1 MMAFSL
7 FSYTVIVLI
16 VSLVGGVI
24 LLYLVTRKL
33 ADSVLKTDKP
43 VEVVRQA
50 AIKKALEK
58 QPKEGSDKITWD
70 MIGGYEEIKREIRE
84 YIELPLRRKDIA
96 EKYGLKPP
104 KGILLFGPPGCGKTM
119 MMKALAN
126 EAKINF
132 IYVSVPE
139 IMSKWYGESEQRLR
153 ELFNNARKTAPV
165 ILFFDEIDTIGVRRE
180 RHVGDSVTP
189 RLLSLMLSEMD
200 GLASE
205 DGVIVVGS
213 TNVPHLLDKAL
224 LRPGRFDKLIFVGLP
239 DLRSRI
245 EIFKIHCK
253 NKPLAGDVDFEAL
266 AKMTERYTGADI
278 ANVCQEAARRV
289 AAESLN
295 TGVIREIK
303 MEDFIEVI
311 KKYKPSV
318 SLEMIE
324 QYEKFKMD
332 YERKAGSDI
341 PVTEPIEKVTLN
353 DVGGYDQIKKEL
365 FEILEIQFKYSN
377 LMAQMKIPPIRG
389 ILLYGPPGVGKTMMA
404 KALANTLGVK
414 LIMLSG
420 AEILYKGYEGAVAA
434 VKEVFN
440 RARENKPAI
449 ILLDEIDAIA
459 PRREAYKSE
468 GNKVVNQLLTEM
480 DGIRTLRDAVVIAT
494 TNRIED
500 VDPALLRPGRFDK
513 VVFMPLPNRDERR
526 DIFEKYLGKET
537 CSKVNCDAL
546 AALTEGYSGADLAS
560 VTREAKLKVLKEIIR
575 GNVNRELTYEDLL
588 DAIAMVK
595 PSVQIEGKSKE
606 ARNEAR

>member
-365 FEILEIQFKYSN
+365 LEILEIQFKYSN

>member
-1 MMAFSL
+1 MSFPL
-7 FSYTVIVLI
+7 FSYAVIILI
-16 VSLVGGVI
+16 VALAGGVI

-84 YIELPLRRKDIA
+84 YIELPLRRKDLA

-153 ELFNNARKTAPV
+153 ELFNNARKMAPV

-180 RHVGDSVTP
+180 HHVGDSVTP

-224 LRPGRFDKLIFVGLP
+224 LRPGRFDKLIYVGLP

-253 NKPLAGDVDFEAL
+253 SKPLAGDVDFEAL

-278 ANVCQEAARRV
+278 ANVCQEVARRV

-318 SLEMIE
+318 SLETLE

-332 YERKAGSDI
+332 YERKTGTDI
-341 PVTEPIEKVTLN
+341 PVTELIEKVTLN
-353 DVGGYDQIKKEL
+353 DVGGYDQMKKEL

-377 LMAQMKIPPIRG
+377 LMAQMKIPPVRG

-480 DGIRTLRDAVVIAT
+480 DGIRTLRDVVVIAT

-560 VTREAKLKVLKEIIR
+560 VTREAKLKVLKEMIR

-606 ARNEAR
+606 ARNEAI

>member
-1 MMAFSL
+1 MTFPL
-7 FSYTVIVLI
+7 FSYTVIILI
-16 VSLVGGVI
+16 VALAGGVI

-153 ELFNNARKTAPV
+153 ELFNNARKMAPV

-180 RHVGDSVTP
+180 HHVGDSVTP

-224 LRPGRFDKLIFVGLP
+224 LRPGRFDKLIYVGLP

-278 ANVCQEAARRV
+278 ANVCQEVARRV

-295 TGVIREIK
+295 SGVIREIK

-318 SLEMIE
+318 SLETLE

-332 YERKAGSDI
+332 YERKTGTDI
-341 PVTEPIEKVTLN
+341 PVTELIEKVTLN

-365 FEILEIQFKYSN
+365 FEFLEIQFKYSN

-480 DGIRTLRDAVVIAT
+480 DGIRTLRDVVVIAT

-560 VTREAKLKVLKEIIR
+560 VTREAKLKVLKEMIR

>member
-1 MMAFSL
+1 MSFPL
-7 FSYTVIVLI
+7 FSYTVIILI
-16 VSLVGGVI
+16 VALAGGVI

-153 ELFNNARKTAPV
+153 ELFNNARKMAPV

-180 RHVGDSVTP
+180 HHVGDSVTP

-224 LRPGRFDKLIFVGLP
+224 LRPGRFDKLIYVGLP

-253 NKPLAGDVDFEAL
+253 SKPLAGDVDFEAL

-278 ANVCQEAARRV
+278 ANVCQEVARRV

-295 TGVIREIK
+295 TGVVREIK
-303 MEDFIEVI
+303 MDDFIEVI

-318 SLEMIE
+318 SLETLE

-332 YERKAGSDI
+332 YERKTGTDI
-341 PVTEPIEKVTLN
+341 PVTELIEKVTLN
-353 DVGGYDQIKKEL
+353 DVGGYDQMKKEL

-377 LMAQMKIPPIRG
+377 LMAQMKIPPVRG

-480 DGIRTLRDAVVIAT
+480 DGIRTLRDVVVIAT

-560 VTREAKLKVLKEIIR
+560 VTREAKLKVLKEIIK

>member
-1 MMAFSL
+1 MTFPL
-7 FSYTVIVLI
+7 FSYTVIILI
-16 VSLVGGVI
+16 VALAGGVI
-24 LLYLVTRKL
+24 LLYLVTRRL
-33 ADSVLKTDKP
+33 ADSVLKTDRP

-153 ELFNNARKTAPV
+153 ELFNNARKMAPV

-180 RHVGDSVTP
+180 HHVGDSVTP

-224 LRPGRFDKLIFVGLP
+224 LRPGRFDKLIYVGLP

-253 NKPLAGDVDFEAL
+253 SKPLAGDVDFEVL

-278 ANVCQEAARRV
+278 ANVCQEVARRV

-303 MEDFIEVI
+303 MDDFIEVI

-318 SLEMIE
+318 SLETLE

-332 YERKAGSDI
+332 YERKTGTDI
-341 PVTEPIEKVTLN
+341 PVTELIEKVTLN
-353 DVGGYDQIKKEL
+353 DVGGYDQMKKEL

-377 LMAQMKIPPIRG
+377 LMVQMKIPPVRG

-480 DGIRTLRDAVVIAT
+480 DGIRTLRDVVVIAT

-560 VTREAKLKVLKEIIR
+560 VTREAKLKVLKEIIK

>member
-1 MMAFSL
+1 MTFPL
-7 FSYTVIVLI
+7 FSYTVIILI
-16 VSLVGGVI
+16 VALAGGVI

-84 YIELPLRRKDIA
+84 YIELPLRRKDLS

-153 ELFNNARKTAPV
+153 ELFNNARKMAPV

-180 RHVGDSVTP
+180 QHVGDSVTP

-224 LRPGRFDKLIFVGLP
+224 LRPGRFDKLIYVGLP

-253 NKPLAGDVDFEAL
+253 SKPLAGDVDFEAL

-278 ANVCQEAARRV
+278 ANVCQEVARRV

-295 TGVIREIK
+295 TGVTREIK

-318 SLEMIE
+318 SLEMLE

-332 YERKAGSDI
+332 YERKTGTDI
-341 PVTEPIEKVTLN
+341 PVTELTEKVTLN

-365 FEILEIQFKYSN
+365 FEFLEIQFKYSN

-459 PRREAYKSE
+459 PRREAFKSE

-480 DGIRTLRDAVVIAT
+480 DGIRTLRDVVVIAT

-560 VTREAKLKVLKEIIR
+560 VTREAKLKVLKEVIR

>member
-1 MMAFSL
+1 MTFSL
-7 FSYTVIVLI
+7 FTYTVITLI
-16 VSLVGGVI
+16 LALAGGVI

-84 YIELPLRRKDIA
+84 YIELPLRRNDIA

-153 ELFNNARKTAPV
+153 ELFNNARKMAPV

-180 RHVGDSVTP
+180 QHVGDSVTP

-224 LRPGRFDKLIFVGLP
+224 LRPGRFDKLIYVDLP

-278 ANVCQEAARRV
+278 ANVCQEVARRV

-318 SLEMIE
+318 SLEMLE

-332 YERKAGSDI
+332 YERKTSPDI
-341 PVTEPIEKVTLN
+341 PVTETIEKVTLN
-353 DVGGYDQIKKEL
+353 DVGGYDQMKKEL
-365 FEILEIQFKYSN
+365 FEILEIQLKYSN

-480 DGIRTLRDAVVIAT
+480 DGIRTLRDVVVIAT

>member
-43 VEVVRQA
+43 VEVVRRA

-365 FEILEIQFKYSN
+365 LEILEIQFKYSN

>member
-1 MMAFSL
+1 MAFPL
-7 FSYTVIVLI
+7 FSYTVIILI
-16 VSLVGGVI
+16 VALAAGVI

-84 YIELPLRRKDIA
+84 YIELPLRRKDLA

-153 ELFNNARKTAPV
+153 ELFNNARKMAPV

-180 RHVGDSVTP
+180 HHVGDSVTP

-224 LRPGRFDKLIFVGLP
+224 LRPGRFDKLIYVGLP

-253 NKPLAGDVDFEAL
+253 SKPLAGDVDFEAL

-278 ANVCQEAARRV
+278 ANVCQEVARRV

-318 SLEMIE
+318 SLETLE

-332 YERKAGSDI
+332 YERKTGTDI
-341 PVTEPIEKVTLN
+341 PVTELIEKVTLN
-353 DVGGYDQIKKEL
+353 DVGGYDQMKKEL

-377 LMAQMKIPPIRG
+377 LMVQMKIPPVRG

-480 DGIRTLRDAVVIAT
+480 DGIRTLRDVVVIAT

-560 VTREAKLKVLKEIIR
+560 VTREAKLKVLKEIIK

>member
-1 MMAFSL
+1 MTFSL
-7 FSYTVIVLI
+7 FSYTVITLI
-16 VSLVGGVI
+16 MALAGGVI

-153 ELFNNARKTAPV
+153 ELFNNARKMAPV

-180 RHVGDSVTP
+180 HHVGDSVTP

-224 LRPGRFDKLIFVGLP
+224 LRPGRFDKLIYVGLP

-253 NKPLAGDVDFEAL
+253 SKPLAGDVDFEAL

-278 ANVCQEAARRV
+278 ANVCQEVARRV

-318 SLEMIE
+318 SLETLE

-332 YERKAGSDI
+332 YERKTGTDI
-341 PVTEPIEKVTLN
+341 PVTELIEKVTLN
-353 DVGGYDQIKKEL
+353 DVGGYDQMKKEL

-480 DGIRTLRDAVVIAT
+480 DGIRTLRDVVVIAT

-560 VTREAKLKVLKEIIR
+560 VTREAKLKVLKEMIR

>member
-1 MMAFSL
+1 MTFSL
-7 FSYTVIVLI
+7 FSYTVITLI
-16 VSLVGGVI
+16 TALVGGVI

-33 ADSVLKTDKP
+33 ADSVLKTDRP
-43 VEVVRQA
+43 VEVVRQT
-50 AIKKALEK
+50 AIKKAIEK

-153 ELFNNARKTAPV
+153 ELFNNARKMTPV

-180 RHVGDSVTP
+180 QHVGDSVTP

-253 NKPLAGDVDFEAL
+253 SKPLAGDVDFEAL

-278 ANVCQEAARRV
+278 ANVCQEVARRV

-318 SLEMIE
+318 SLETLE

-332 YERKAGSDI
+332 YERKTGTDI
-341 PVTEPIEKVTLN
+341 PVTELIEKVTLN
-353 DVGGYDQIKKEL
+353 DVGGYDQMKKEL

-377 LMAQMKIPPIRG
+377 LMVQMKIPPVRG

-480 DGIRTLRDAVVIAT
+480 DGIRTLRDVVVIAT

-560 VTREAKLKVLKEIIR
+560 VTREAKLKVLKEIIK
-575 GNVNRELTYEDLL
+575 GNMNRELTYEDLL

-595 PSVQIEGKSKE
+595 PSVQIEEKSKE

>member
-1 MMAFSL
+1 MTFPL
-7 FSYTVIVLI
+7 FSYTVIILI
-16 VSLVGGVI
+16 VTLAGGVI

-153 ELFNNARKTAPV
+153 ELFNNARKMAPV

-180 RHVGDSVTP
+180 HHVGDSVTP

-224 LRPGRFDKLIFVGLP
+224 LRPGRFDKLIYVGLP

-253 NKPLAGDVDFEAL
+253 SKPLAGDVDFEAL

-278 ANVCQEAARRV
+278 ANVCQEVARRV

-318 SLEMIE
+318 SLETLE

-332 YERKAGSDI
+332 YERKTSTDI

-353 DVGGYDQIKKEL
+353 DVGGYDQMKKEL
-365 FEILEIQFKYSN
+365 LEILEIQFKYSN
-377 LMAQMKIPPIRG
+377 LMAQMKIPPVRG

-480 DGIRTLRDAVVIAT
+480 DGIRTLRDVVVIAT

>member
-1 MMAFSL
+1 MSFPL
-7 FSYTVIVLI
+7 FSYAVIILI
-16 VSLVGGVI
+16 VALAGGVI

-84 YIELPLRRKDIA
+84 YIELPLRRKDLA

-153 ELFNNARKTAPV
+153 ELFNNARKMAPV

-180 RHVGDSVTP
+180 HHVGDSVTP

-224 LRPGRFDKLIFVGLP
+224 LRPGRFDKLIYVGLP

-253 NKPLAGDVDFEAL
+253 SKPLAGDVDFEAL

-278 ANVCQEAARRV
+278 ANVCQEVARRV

-318 SLEMIE
+318 SLETLE

-332 YERKAGSDI
+332 YERKTGTDI
-341 PVTEPIEKVTLN
+341 PVTELIEKVTLN
-353 DVGGYDQIKKEL
+353 DVGGYDQMKKEL

-377 LMAQMKIPPIRG
+377 LMAQMKIPPVRG

-480 DGIRTLRDAVVIAT
+480 DGIRTLRDVVVIAT

-560 VTREAKLKVLKEIIR
+560 VTREAKLKVLKEMIR

>member
-1 MMAFSL
+1 MTFSL
-7 FSYTVIVLI
+7 FSYTVITLI
-16 VSLVGGVI
+16 MALAGGVI

-153 ELFNNARKTAPV
+153 ELFNNARKMAPV

-180 RHVGDSVTP
+180 HHVGDSVTP

-224 LRPGRFDKLIFVGLP
+224 LRPGRFDKLIYVGLP

-253 NKPLAGDVDFEAL
+253 NKPLASDVDFEAL

-278 ANVCQEAARRV
+278 ANVCQEVARRV

-295 TGVIREIK
+295 TGVTREIK

-318 SLEMIE
+318 SLEMLE

-332 YERKAGSDI
+332 YERKTGTDI

-459 PRREAYKSE
+459 PRREAFRSE

-480 DGIRTLRDAVVIAT
+480 DGIRTLRDVVVIAT

-560 VTREAKLKVLKEIIR
+560 VTREAKLKVLKEIIK

>member
-1 MMAFSL
+1 MMAFPL
-7 FSYTVIVLI
+7 FSYTVIILI
-16 VSLVGGVI
+16 VALAGGVI

-153 ELFNNARKTAPV
+153 ELFNNARKMAPV

-180 RHVGDSVTP
+180 QHVGDSVTP

-205 DGVIVVGS
+205 NGVIVVGS

-224 LRPGRFDKLIFVGLP
+224 LRPGRFDKLIYVGLP

-278 ANVCQEAARRV
+278 ANVCQEVARRV

-295 TGVIREIK
+295 SGVIREIK

-318 SLEMIE
+318 SLETLE

-332 YERKAGSDI
+332 YERKTGTDI
-341 PVTEPIEKVTLN
+341 PVTELIEKVTLN

-365 FEILEIQFKYSN
+365 FEFLEIQFKYSN
-377 LMAQMKIPPIRG
+377 
-389 ILLYGPPGVGKTMMA
+389 
-404 KALANTLGVK
+404 
-414 LIMLSG
+414 
-420 AEILYKGYEGAVAA
+420 
-434 VKEVFN
+434 
-440 RARENKPAI
+440 
-449 ILLDEIDAIA
+449 
-459 PRREAYKSE
+459 
-468 GNKVVNQLLTEM
+468 
-480 DGIRTLRDAVVIAT
+480 
-494 TNRIED
+494 
-500 VDPALLRPGRFDK
+500 
-513 VVFMPLPNRDERR
+513 
-526 DIFEKYLGKET
+526 
-537 CSKVNCDAL
+537 
-546 AALTEGYSGADLAS
+546 
-560 VTREAKLKVLKEIIR
+560 
-575 GNVNRELTYEDLL
+575 
-588 DAIAMVK
+588 
-595 PSVQIEGKSKE
+595 
-606 ARNEAR
+606 